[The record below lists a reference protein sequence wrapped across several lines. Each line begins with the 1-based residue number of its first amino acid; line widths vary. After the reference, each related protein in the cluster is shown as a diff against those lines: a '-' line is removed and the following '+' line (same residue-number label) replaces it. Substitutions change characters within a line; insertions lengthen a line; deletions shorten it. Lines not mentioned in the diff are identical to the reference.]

1 VRFLADVVH
10 EYSKCGGMPAGVAER
25 LAEKIA
31 EFDGGYTLA
40 ARYAGLWLKANGCN
54 AGDVEGAVE
63 ASRRG
68 PKLFFA
74 FYIRDVLLW
83 RSSEEERV
91 RLVYRAAAPLL
102 LHAVF
107 GPVPEGITY
116 ITQAK
121 SEGAFY
127 QPEEIEKLTQPQW
140 DLLKAG
146 LQPIAHWLAQ
156 RHEDLVEEALRDLAG
171 LNGEEVR
178 ELCKEALGD
187 LIEALDWARG
197 EVLKEGAETFAK
209 LSVPEDGRDTEN
221 SLLAFV
227 VRMLAAVF
235 KRGESRSCWRR
246 AALIAGHAL
255 AGHLVLPRSEWLLK
269 DVAEALGDALEPC
282 AVDAYLTI
290 DGEIPP
296 LSIYVARLMLI
307 RELNILSPL
316 ADTETINA
324 ARKTAEELLAR
335 WRGRGV
341 RLAEAFYALGLAALA
356 AEGEVDGGM
365 ADLLLYATPFAVQ
378 RVTHPGT
385 VLPVLAA
392 LRPLGEKALHRYVS
406 LLAAASE
413 LRTLYPETVWYI
425 YDALQQLGGRL
436 IDTERIW
443 PLVDAVRAYSNLL
456 RRYPEHIWDRWEE
469 AVADMCELY
478 DEVRKRDSTT
488 APESGL
494 SAQRLLD
501 AVTRAYVLAVALGSD
516 VLAQY
521 VQRHCGLSDIIKE
534 AKAVKGVLDDA
545 AADPEELRKIKNEDF
560 AEWVTTLSSTGDA
573 RFAVENMRAWFTHV
587 LARYKLNHALDEKG
601 ELNEKKLKEAA
612 KEFKKAAKIERRLKQ
627 WENYLTARSFA
638 LRARVLAAKSREELF
653 ERAKGFY
660 KLWRKEK
667 KRLKP
672 TAIHLAGAVLTF
684 GDYLVYLAA
693 SGNKKMAE
701 ELLKKW
707 RQLLDYRPEVS
718 VATRLMLRLLGVGKG
733 ARQEEVV
740 EAFKPQLSPEFRP
753 ALLMLAGHLQKD
765 EAHKECDELFNAQ
778 PPEAERC
785 DIIVAA
791 AAGNRIAA
799 ERLRSVIEKVVSE
812 ARLLLDKADGRTPVE
827 VLTPITPAAQ
837 LALMLL
843 AAVEG
848 RADAVRLH
856 GLWGSAKFEEPL
868 PRRLFRAVYESCSDL
883 DSEGCRMALLKLY
896 YLHF

>member
-1 VRFLADVVH
+1 
-10 EYSKCGGMPAGVAER
+10 
-25 LAEKIA
+25 
-31 EFDGGYTLA
+31 
-40 ARYAGLWLKANGCN
+40 
-54 AGDVEGAVE
+54 
-63 ASRRG
+63 
-68 PKLFFA
+68 
-74 FYIRDVLLW
+74 
-83 RSSEEERV
+83 
-91 RLVYRAAAPLL
+91 
-102 LHAVF
+102 
-107 GPVPEGITY
+107 
-116 ITQAK
+116 
-121 SEGAFY
+121 
-127 QPEEIEKLTQPQW
+127 
-140 DLLKAG
+140 
-146 LQPIAHWLAQ
+146 
-156 RHEDLVEEALRDLAG
+156 
-171 LNGEEVR
+171 
-178 ELCKEALGD
+178 
-187 LIEALDWARG
+187 
-197 EVLKEGAETFAK
+197 
-209 LSVPEDGRDTEN
+209 
-221 SLLAFV
+221 
-227 VRMLAAVF
+227 
-235 KRGESRSCWRR
+235 
-246 AALIAGHAL
+246 
-255 AGHLVLPRSEWLLK
+255 
-269 DVAEALGDALEPC
+269 
-282 AVDAYLTI
+282 
-290 DGEIPP
+290 
-296 LSIYVARLMLI
+296 
-307 RELNILSPL
+307 
-316 ADTETINA
+316 
-324 ARKTAEELLAR
+324 
-335 WRGRGV
+335 
-341 RLAEAFYALGLAALA
+341 
-356 AEGEVDGGM
+356 
-365 ADLLLYATPFAVQ
+365 
-378 RVTHPGT
+378 
-385 VLPVLAA
+385 
-392 LRPLGEKALHRYVS
+392 
-406 LLAAASE
+406 
-413 LRTLYPETVWYI
+413 
-425 YDALQQLGGRL
+425 
-436 IDTERIW
+436 
-443 PLVDAVRAYSNLL
+443 VDAVRAYSNLL